1 MKHVFTSIFLLLI
14 LFACSEQKGKPHHK
28 AVPTIQQQEEKTEE
42 KKEIQYHEFQPD
54 TASGIALKGF
64 EIEASYQI
72 NSLYFLTG
80 NYEYPDGKIVY
91 PNTETDWGDRL
102 LVMDKQHKIHFKS
115 KGAGDVYLFE
125 PHFYRNTQND
135 KIYIVCQA
143 AFEYYC
149 GGDVFL
155 FEKQKIKHL
164 GTIDISGKDME
175 TSLID
180 ILQIHENKK
189 ETVFSFHADSLIF
202 NPGGEKETL
211 IKNKKLCYLYDG
223 KTLEFVK

>member
-1 MKHVFTSIFLLLI
+1 MKQIFALIFLI
-14 LFACSEQKGKPHHK
+14 ATVLFGCSEQKNKTHRKTNPG
-28 AVPTIQQQEEKTEE
+28 IQQPERVKDFS
-42 KKEIQYHEFQPD
+42 YHEFQPD
-54 TASGIALKGF
+54 TASGITVKGF
-64 EIEASYQI
+64 DAEASYQI
-72 NSLYFLTG
+72 NSLCVLTG

-102 LVMDKQHKIHFKS
+102 LVVDKQRKVRFQS

-125 PHFYRNTQND
+125 PHFYKNDQNN

-155 FEKQKIKHL
+155 LEKQKVKSL
-164 GTIDISGKDME
+164 GTIDISGKNME
-175 TSLID
+175 TNLID
-180 ILQIHENKK
+180 ILQIRENKK
-189 ETVFSFHADSLIF
+189 ETVFSFDTDSLIF

-211 IKNKKLCYLYDG
+211 IENSNLYYVYDG
-223 KTLEFVK
+223 KKFKLVK